1 MMLKKKIIKLF
12 FVLIIPV
19 MCSVSYLYIHD
30 KNVIEINAK
39 FLNFYIK
46 HKLTTIFPDSEIDIG
61 STTLAWQNKSEN
73 FVLSSRDLTI
83 KSAKLGV
90 TITIPKFLLYSRVG
104 ILFLWGNCDF
114 SYIDIP
120 KVHVKFY
127 NIQKK
132 FEISS
137 VKSSVQ
143 ILKDIILKA
152 IKLDMA
158 VFIRNAV
165 IAKSGKEDLVIKQLN
180 VKVDRGY
187 DKNTI
192 DFNVE
197 NDNSFISMTVH
208 EHYKGI
214 MSFEISYGNFSTK
227 ILGYLGSLNE
237 QLPLYENLNFS
248 GDVILRV
255 NEYGEI
261 TYSDINVQSIKG
273 GIPCV
278 SSHKCY
284 IHDFRT
290 RLVYQNDV
298 LSVKNFSLL
307 LDQSKIVATGA
318 VDNENVNL
326 NFNIDVISPRTLCNY
341 WVVNLYPDLNHW
353 YCTNVIE
360 GKMSD
365 IRLQIKG
372 KRDEIFVHDDLSSY
386 NVSADIENVSI
397 KFNDNFDPVRIV
409 HGKLYLRD
417 NQFFITSDNSDFKG
431 MIVQG
436 VVLKIE
442 NLKNVNAVMSI
453 SGSSVGSIKQLYG
466 AVNKEQF
473 IPLDDNKIFGDCHTS
488 FDFKIFN
495 LLNDNVVDYES
506 YIHTQIKSFKADGV
520 LDTFDVYDANVD
532 ITLHGN
538 DVKIDTQG
546 YMNGYPMFLKVD
558 RNLRDNYKF
567 HYEFAG
573 YISTKNVKKLEI
585 FRCENCSGVMKSN
598 LQWDINGNNTI
609 IAGDVDISQLKLH
622 INGLPNNSFDGLVKF
637 SASFKD
643 KNEVQI
649 DNASIIGEGVDIELN
664 GKVGTNVELL
674 LNKIRLKN
682 TDIEAELKRDSDSI
696 TVKIFGKS
704 LDLSTI
710 DFFEV
715 MKGQSQIKQTR
726 VDVNVDR
733 VIMKNNVVTSNIDF
747 KLDCYGNVCPNVK
760 LTGSFLDNS
769 NFNVDYGPIG
779 LEISTNNAGEL
790 LRAMDILKV
799 VNKGNLSFYMY
810 PVKTSEVTSGMFSL
824 TNFHI
829 VNASIL
835 AQILTLSSLKGV
847 VNTLNGKGIYFNTL
861 NVPFTYQDDLIN
873 INESWAEGSELGISL
888 GGEVDLS
895 MKMFN
900 IKGQIIPAYVIN
912 KIIWQTPIIGKLLTG
927 GQSRGVIAI
936 DYKVKGTDK
945 DHDLS
950 VNLMS
955 ILTPNLLKRVLK
967 VFDSKLIKKEH
978 VKKKSNKVD
987 ENQVSMVS

>member
-1 MMLKKKIIKLF
+1 MLKKKIIKLF
-12 FVLIIPV
+12 FILIISI
-19 MCSVSYLYIHD
+19 MCGISYLYVHD
-30 KNVIEINAK
+30 KDVIEISAK

-46 HKLTTIFPDSEIDIG
+46 HKLNTIFPDSEIDIG
-61 STTLAWQNKSEN
+61 GTTLAWQNKSEN
-73 FVLSSRDLTI
+73 FVLSSQDLTI
-83 KSAKLGV
+83 KNTKLGA
-90 TITIPKFLLYSRVG
+90 TITIPKFLLYSKVG
-104 ILFLWGNCDF
+104 MLFLWGNCDF

-120 KVHVKFY
+120 KVHVEFY
-127 NIQKK
+127 DIQKK
-132 FEISS
+132 FEISP
-137 VKSSVQ
+137 VDDSVQ
-143 ILKDIILKA
+143 ILRDMMLKA
-152 IKLDMA
+152 IKLDIA
-158 VFIRNAV
+158 VFIRNV
-165 IAKSGKEDLVIKQLN
+165 VVAKNDKEDLVIKQLN
-180 VKVDRGY
+180 VKVNRGY

-197 NDNSFISMTVH
+197 NDNSFISMKVH

-227 ILGYLGSLNE
+227 ILGYLGNLNA

-248 GDVILRV
+248 GDVTLRV
-255 NEYGEI
+255 NERGEVTYG
-261 TYSDINVQSIKG
+261 DINVQSIKG
-273 GIPCV
+273 HVPCI

-298 LSVKNFSLL
+298 LSVKNFTLL
-307 LDQSKIVATGA
+307 LDQSKIIAAGV

-326 NFNIDVISPRTLCNY
+326 NFNIDVVSPKTLCNY
-341 WVVNLYPDLNHW
+341 WSVNLYPDLNHW
-353 YCTNVIE
+353 YCTNVTGGEI
-360 GKMSD
+360 SD

-372 KRDEIFVHDDLSSY
+372 KRNEILVHDDLSSY
-386 NVSADIENVSI
+386 SVSADIENVSI

-431 MIVQG
+431 MIVQDG
-436 VVLKIE
+436 VLKIE
-442 NLKNVNAVMSI
+442 NLKNVSAVMSI
-453 SGSSVGSIKQLYG
+453 SGSSVGSIKQLYE
-466 AVNKEQF
+466 AMNKEQF
-473 IPLDDNKIFGDCHTS
+473 IPLDGNKIFGHCHTS

-495 LLNDNVVDYES
+495 LLNDSVVDYES
-506 YIHTQIKSFKADGV
+506 YIHTQIESFKADGI
-520 LDTFDVYDANVD
+520 LDIFDVYDANVD
-532 ITLHGN
+532 ITLRDN

-558 RNLRDNYKF
+558 RDLQNNYKF

-573 YISTKNVKKLEI
+573 YISTENMKELKI
-585 FRCENCSGVMKSN
+585 FKCENCSGIMKSN
-598 LQWDINGNNTI
+598 LQWDVNGDNTS
-609 IAGDVDISQLKLH
+609 IAGDIDISQLKIH
-622 INGLPNNSFDGLVKF
+622 INGLPGNSFDGVVKF

-643 KNEVQI
+643 KDEIKI
-649 DNASIIGEGVDIELN
+649 DNASIIGEDIDIELN
-664 GKVGTNVELL
+664 GKAGNNVELL

-682 TDIEAELKRDSDSI
+682 TDIKAELKRDSDSI
-696 TVKIFGKS
+696 AIKIFGKS

-710 DFFEV
+710 DFFE
-715 MKGQSQIKQTR
+715 MIKGQSQIKQTKIN
-726 VDVNVDR
+726 VNIDR
-733 VIMKNNVVTSNIDF
+733 VIMKNNVITSNIDF
-747 KLDCYGNVCPNVK
+747 KLDYYNDVFPNVK
-760 LTGSFLDNS
+760 LTGNFLDNS
-769 NFNVDYGPIG
+769 NFNVEYGPIG
-779 LEISTNNAGEL
+779 LEINTNNAGEL

-799 VNKGNLSFYMY
+799 VNKGKLSFYMY

-861 NVPFTYQDDLIN
+861 NVPFTYQDDLVN

-888 GGEVDLS
+888 GGEIDVN

-967 VFDSKLIKKEH
+967 VFDSKLIKREH

-987 ENQVSMVS
+987 ENQMSMVS